1 MAKKTGRPLGAN
13 KLTQEIQELLVK
25 SLRLGLYVETACDLA
40 SISKECYY
48 NWIKEGESFKSGK
61 HRRFSDAIKKAQA
74 ESETRWIAHIVQDDS
89 WTSKAWLL
97 ERKFKDRW
105 GRAIRQ
111 EISGPQGGP
120 IVTQAMSAEEKEEL
134 QARIRRGAEE
144 E

>member
-1 MAKKTGRPLGAN
+1 MADTGRPC
-13 KLTQEIQELLVK
+13 KLTPELQDTLCK
-25 SLRLGLYVETACDLA
+25 ALGLGLYVETACLLA
-40 SISKECYY
+40 GIAKDTFY
-48 NWIKEGESFKSGK
+48 NWVNEGESKKSGK
-61 HRRFSDAIKKAQA
+61 FRQFSDAIKKAQA